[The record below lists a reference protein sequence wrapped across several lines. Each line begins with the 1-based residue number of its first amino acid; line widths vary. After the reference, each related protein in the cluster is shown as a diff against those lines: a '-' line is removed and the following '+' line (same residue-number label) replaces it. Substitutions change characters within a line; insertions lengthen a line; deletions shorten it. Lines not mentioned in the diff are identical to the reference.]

1 MENYIIITNVGGVN
15 YMTKVEAS
23 SEYHAEH
30 KILDLGICGKHEYSV
45 DGCMAYGYEAIKT
58 ETFASYALN
67 AEPISLDALKV
78 KIEVRN
84 AEIRQRDYAE
94 KRITEIEKQIE
105 RLKAELEENKKLIE
119 K

>member
-1 MENYIIITNVGGVN
+1 MENYIIIANVGGVN

-23 SEYHAEH
+23 NLYHAEH
-30 KILDLGICGKHEYSV
+30 KILDLGICGKHEYGV
-45 DGCMAYGYEAIKT
+45 DGCVAYGYEAIKT

-67 AEPISLDALKV
+67 AEPIALDALRV

-94 KRITEIEKQIE
+94 KRIIEIEKKIE
-105 RLKAELEENKKLIE
+105 KLKAELEENKKLIE